1 MSTTP
6 NQLENLQ
13 SDAKPEDPSLD
24 RQEEEEEEEGECGF
38 CLFMKGGS
46 CKDTFIDWENCV
58 KEAEDKKEDLVDKCS
73 QITARL
79 KHCMNSYSNYYAPI
93 FLWPKSTLKNKLL
106 LNWRRKT
113 KIRMLMMISN
123 RKPLLSLIK
132 SGFQYQFLFFILI

>member
-13 SDAKPEDPSLD
+13 SDAKPEDPSLN

-38 CLFMKGGS
+38 CLFMKEGS

-73 QITARL
+73 KITARL

-93 FLWPKSTLKNKLL
+93 
-106 LNWRRKT
+106 
-113 KIRMLMMISN
+113 LMAEKHAEEQVVIELEKENQDSDVNDDKQQQEAPSQSN
-123 RKPLLSLIK
+123 QK
-132 SGFQYQFLFFILI
+132 